1 MELPHSNV
9 VRRASRL
16 GFRHGW
22 VLLGC
27 SIAIVLATTVCGSG
41 ATVTPLPGPRATPV
55 VVPAPFRRT
64 THPEIAFANL
74 ESQIAGIERAAPAH
88 ELPVGEQ
95 AMLAG
100 LRLQRGQ
107 VLGRVSDY
115 EGALAIGERLV
126 HAAPADPRGWLV
138 RGRAAATFHRFA
150 AALADLEEAGRRGA
164 DAADVDGV
172 RAGVLLAQGRIDAA
186 LALRRR
192 LAGARPDIVTLG
204 GEAIVRAARGELD
217 EAERLFAAALASY
230 RDVSPFPV
238 AWIEF
243 QRGLVWMREDDL
255 PRARSLLAA
264 AHERLPQHAQARGH
278 LAEVEAALGN
288 VPRAIELLRPL
299 AETAEDP
306 DYAAQLARI
315 LGEAGRADEAKPWR
329 DRAVARYDALMAT
342 HPEAF
347 ADHAAELWL
356 AAGADPKR
364 ALVYA
369 EQNLALRPTV
379 RAWELVLRAAQAAG
393 DGARACAAADG
404 ARAAGYLYR
413 SARAVVDEAL
423 AACPGRA
430 G

>member
-1 MELPHSNV
+1 MATAV
-9 VRRASRL
+9 VAAD
-16 GFRHGW
+16 
-22 VLLGC
+22 
-27 SIAIVLATTVCGSG
+27 AIPTPSAG
-41 ATVTPLPGPRATPV
+41 ALSTA
-55 VVPAPFRRT
+55 VVPRAPFRRT
-64 THPEIAFANL
+64 THHEIALANL
-74 ESQIAGIERAAPAH
+74 ESQIAGIERAAPGR
-88 ELPVGEQ
+88 ELAVGEQ

-115 EGALAIGERLV
+115 EAAAAIGERLV

-138 RGRAAATFHRFA
+138 RARAAATFHRFA
-150 AALADLEEAGRRGA
+150 AALADLDEAGRRGA
-164 DAADVDGV
+164 DADEVDGV
-172 RAGVLLAQGRIDAA
+172 RAGVLLAQGRTDEA
-186 LALRRR
+186 LAIRRR
-192 LAGARPDIVTLG
+192 LAAARPDITTLG
-204 GEAIVRAARGELD
+204 AEAIARAARGELD
-217 EAERLFAAALASY
+217 DAERLFTAALAGY

-255 PRARSLLAA
+255 PRARGHLTS
-264 AHERLPQHAQARGH
+264 AHDRLPQYAQARGH

-288 VPRAIELLRPL
+288 VPRAVELLRPL
-299 AETAEDP
+299 AETCEDP

-356 AAGADPKR
+356 GAGADPKR
-364 ALVYA
+364 ARTYA
-369 EQNLALRPTV
+369 ERNVALRPTV
-379 RAWELVLRAAQAAG
+379 RAWELVLRAARAMDDAP
-393 DGARACAAADG
+393 RACAAAQG
-404 ARAAGYLYR
+404 ARAAGYVYR
-413 SARAVVDEAL
+413 SARGVVDEV
-423 AACPGRA
+423 AARCPGGA

>member
-1 MELPHSNV
+1 MNV
-9 VRRASRL
+9 VRRTSRL
-16 GFRHGW
+16 GFRNGRT
-22 VLLGC
+22 LLG
-27 SIAIVLATTVCGSG
+27 SSAAVALTAAAVFG
-41 ATVTPLPGPRATPV
+41 ADAMPTRSADVRPTAAVAHAPL
-55 VVPAPFRRT
+55 RRT

-74 ESQIAGIERAAPAH
+74 ESQIDAIERAARGR

-107 VLGRVSDY
+107 VLGRVTDY
-115 EGALAIGERLV
+115 EAAAAIGERLV
-126 HAAPADPRGWLV
+126 RTAPADPRAWLV
-138 RGRAAATFHRFA
+138 RARAAASFHRFEA
-150 AALADLEEAGRRGA
+150 VLADLDEAARRGA
-164 DAADVDGV
+164 DPAEVDGV
-172 RAGVLLAQGRIDAA
+172 RAGIYVALGRIDDA
-186 LALRRR
+186 LAIRRR
-192 LAGARPDIVTLG
+192 LAAVRPDIVTLG

-255 PRARSLLAA
+255 PRARGFLAA
-264 AHERLPQHAQARGH
+264 AHARLPQHAQARGH
-278 LAEVEAALGN
+278 LAEVEAALEN
-288 VPRAIELLRPL
+288 VPRAVELLRPL

-329 DRAVARYDALMAT
+329 ERAIARYDALMAT

-369 EQNLALRPTV
+369 ERNLALRPTV

-393 DGARACAAADG
+393 DRERACAAANG

-413 SARAVVDEAL
+413 SARAVVDEAR
-423 AACPGRA
+423 AQCPGRA